1 MGSSDMDASLFN
13 EEKARKFLKD
23 VMGTDTFQR
32 FIKEGKIEIKSGK
45 YVYELTVHGT
55 VTNKTTNQSYCIILA
70 PGTPDRDYIPLFDI
84 IAIKYAWL
92 KHGVDIVEKVANKR
106 CLDYDRYIVDRLIQ
120 RQTIP
125 PREYERG
132 YAGFVRHMDTIGW
145 RREQL
150 VADESITNIVGV
162 YNVKAKTTDI
172 AIEVKAPAGKIISII
187 GIERIQENSF
197 IHADRLGVTLA
208 DNNGNEISP
217 YTCIEIV
224 RDIPNG
230 EQYLFGLEKRYST
243 ISINKNN
250 LYTTTPKKN
259 SEWFAFDNSVVLN
272 SGQALKIRVI
282 NPECDINKEFTRLSL
297 GLDLWVRERR
307 PPTYGY
313 NVI

>member
-1 MGSSDMDASLFN
+1 MGYSDTDASLFK

-23 VMGTDTFQR
+23 VMGIDTFQR

-45 YVYELTVHGT
+45 YVYELAVHGT

-70 PGTPDRDYIPLFDI
+70 PGTPDRDDIPLFDI

-92 KHGVDIVEKVANKR
+92 KHGVDIVENVANKR
-106 CLDYDRYIVDRLIQ
+106 GLDYDRYIVDRLVQI
-120 RQTIP
+120 QTIP
-125 PREYERG
+125 PREYEIG

-150 VADESITNIVGV
+150 CVDESNIHTVGI
-162 YNVKAKTTDI
+162 YNVKANATDV
-172 AIEVKAPAGKIISII
+172 AIEVKAPAGSIISIM

-197 IHADRLGVTLA
+197 FHADRLGVKFA

-217 YTCIEIV
+217 YTCVEIV
-224 RDIPNG
+224 KDVPNG
-230 EQYLFGLEKRYST
+230 EQYLFGLEKRYSA

-259 SEWFAFDNSVVLN
+259 SEWFVFDNSVVLN
-272 SGQALKIRVI
+272 SGQSLKIRVI

-297 GLDLWVRERR
+297 DLDLWIRDCRQ
-307 PPTYGY
+307 Y
-313 NVI
+313 NM